1 VSKNYLKKQNKKQIK
16 SIKEKKQLPKIDNWI
31 ERLNSHNDKRII
43 IKIFSSGENCSI
55 NESLKQLI

>member
-1 VSKNYLKKQNKKQIK
+1 MSKNYLKKQNKKQIK